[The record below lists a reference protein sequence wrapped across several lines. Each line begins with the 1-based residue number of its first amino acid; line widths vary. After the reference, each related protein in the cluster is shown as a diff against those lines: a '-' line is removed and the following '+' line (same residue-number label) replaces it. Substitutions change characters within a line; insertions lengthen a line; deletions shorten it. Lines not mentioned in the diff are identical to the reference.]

1 MEANEQLR
9 RKRVARL
16 KKIIIFLVV
25 FFLLLP
31 LIICLILGL
40 QIRDLRT
47 QVNELSLLLNAKSEA
62 SVGVGMTPEAS
73 DVEEALDIKEMD
85 ETSETEEMPQ
95 PEGHKVYLTFD
106 DGPSVYTDTI
116 LDILK
121 EYDVKATFFVVGKE
135 DEASLASYKR
145 IVDEGHTLAIH
156 SYSHKYG
163 EIYQSVDSY
172 AYDLEK
178 LLTLLYEATGY
189 QCKYVRFPGGS
200 SNMVSKVPMSD
211 IIHYVHAQGM
221 EYFDWNVSA
230 SDAVNTALAPEVIV
244 SNVMNNVANYETAV
258 ILLHDTGNRKST
270 VDALPAIIENLQ
282 GMEGYELLPI
292 DDRTEPVQH
301 LKIEE

>member
-1 MEANEQLR
+1 MEVNEQSR

-31 LIICLILGL
+31 LVICFILG
-40 QIRDLRT
+40 IRIR
-47 QVNELSLLLNAKSEA
+47 ELSNRIDELTALLNARLESNPAITRTLPEDETEA
-62 SVGVGMTPEAS
+62 PL
-73 DVEEALDIKEMD
+73 EE
-85 ETSETEEMPQ
+85 ETSEETEETEDVPQ
-95 PEGHKVYLTFD
+95 TTQHKVYLTFD
-106 DGPSVYTDTI
+106 DGPSVYTDEI
-116 LDILK
+116 LDVLK

-135 DEASLASYKR
+135 DDVSKAAYKR

-163 EIYQSVDSY
+163 EIYNSVDDY

-178 LLTLLYEATGY
+178 LESLLYEVTGT

-200 SNMVSKVPMSD
+200 SNKVSKVPMSD
-211 IIHYVHAQGM
+211 IIKYIHAQGM
-221 EYFDWNVSA
+221 EYFDWNISA
-230 SDAVNTALAPEVIV
+230 SDAVNTALAPEAILA
-244 SNVMNNVANYETAV
+244 NVTNGIGKYETDV

-270 VDALPAIIENLQ
+270 VDALPMIIENIRAR
-282 GMEGYELLPI
+282 EGYELLPI
-292 DDRTEPVQH
+292 DENTELVQH